1 MTRLIGG
8 MGRLALGLAALGLA
22 ASLGACAGPAAQR
35 MEARAEARGTA
46 TPLGARTA
54 DWGFGARSQSPGY
67 LYDRAGG
74 GGA

>member
-1 MTRLIGG
+1 MTRFIGG
-8 MGRLALGLAALGLA
+8 MGRPALGLAALGLA

-54 DWGFGARSQSPGY
+54 DWGFGARSQTPGY
-67 LYDRAGG
+67 LYDRGGG

>member
-1 MTRLIGG
+1 MTRSIGG
-8 MGRLALGLAALGLA
+8 MGRLAIGLAALGLA
-22 ASLGACAGPAAQR
+22 ASLGACTGPAAQR

-67 LYDRAGG
+67 LYDRGGG